1 MTEGDM
7 TERFRLVKPKFNLRA
22 RFPALDFSDRGT
34 FQTGGEAVLVTDPI
48 YLTDVYNSQEGTA
61 SFVRQHGVIVWD
73 FGGDTSGPV
82 WWQPPSLKIAFA
94 LDSGEPPPSATVM
107 ADEVGCDSGSLVFL
121 PLTKALPPGLR
132 AQVDRVLVAN
142 SGVAL
147 TLPAGTWTVWYEQHD
162 SEEWNAEFFRDIVAL
177 WEPDESLQPRLEI

>member
-1 MTEGDM
+1 MV
-7 TERFRLVKPKFNLRA
+7 ERFRLIKPEFNLRV

-34 FQTGGEAVLVTDPI
+34 FQTGGEAVLVTDPT
-48 YLTDVYNSQEGTA
+48 YLADVYNSQEDTA

-82 WWQPPSLKIAFA
+82 WWQPPFLKIAFA
-94 LDSGEPPPSATVM
+94 IDHGEPPPSATVL

-121 PLTKALPPGLR
+121 PLTKALPSRLR
-132 AQVDRVLVAN
+132 AHVDRVLVAN

-147 TLPAGTWTVWYEQHD
+147 PLPAGTWTVRYEQHD
-162 SEEWNAEFFRDIVAL
+162 SEEWDAEHFRDIVAL
-177 WEPDESLQPRLEI
+177 WEPDEFLQPRLAL